1 MLTLST
7 TRFNYVVTFK
17 KLFKKK
23 KQLLTSEEHL
33 KKYENLHDNNNDGFT
48 FHQSMGT
55 RWI

>member
-48 FHQSMGT
+48 FHQPMGT